1 MFVFS
6 LFTSN
11 NATSLGEGQI
21 GQHIMPFNIML
32 PCYGLSVCTISYLL
46 LGRVDLRAQRAIVIK
61 LSRGR
66 PVGLCV
72 GLSSAL
78 WKNGGSD
85 LDAVW
90 YHRSDGCRYEA
101 GSGVCGSVHAK
112 GYFWGRIWGAPL
124 QPMGTLRRTCRLSQR
139 RGPLPKL
146 LWADLLCIRTVLR
159 AVWRIGRRTRVTTL
173 LVIVNLIR
181 DR

>member
-1 MFVFS
+1 MLRFV
-6 LFTSN
+6 T
-11 NATSLGEGQI
+11 
-21 GQHIMPFNIML
+21 
-32 PCYGLSVCTISYLL
+32 VCTISYLL
-46 LGRVDLRAQRAIVIK
+46 LGRVDFRAQRAIVIK

-72 GLSSAL
+72 GLSSAF

-85 LDAVW
+85 LDAVFH
-90 YHRSDGCRYEA
+90 HRSDGCRYEA

-112 GYFWGRIWGAPL
+112 GYFWGAPL

-146 LWADLLCIRTVLR
+146 LWADLFYSFYKATAETAEPIF
-159 AVWRIGRRTRVTTL
+159 TL
-173 LVIVNLIR
+173 DSSN
-181 DR
+181 DAFP

>member
-1 MFVFS
+1 MLRFV
-6 LFTSN
+6 T
-11 NATSLGEGQI
+11 
-21 GQHIMPFNIML
+21 
-32 PCYGLSVCTISYLL
+32 VCTISYLL

-66 PVGLCV
+66 PVALCV

-90 YHRSDGCRYEA
+90 HHRSDG
-101 GSGVCGSVHAK
+101 SGMRQVVAFVDRSTRRGTF
-112 GYFWGRIWGAPL
+112 GGEFGAPL
-124 QPMGTLRRTCRLSQR
+124 CNRWGLYGVRVIKLSIFTMERSISQR

-146 LWADLLCIRTVLR
+146 LWADLLWLSSSLSSSVKFWLIIWCCC
-159 AVWRIGRRTRVTTL
+159 VWWN
-173 LVIVNLIR
+173 IVS
-181 DR
+181 